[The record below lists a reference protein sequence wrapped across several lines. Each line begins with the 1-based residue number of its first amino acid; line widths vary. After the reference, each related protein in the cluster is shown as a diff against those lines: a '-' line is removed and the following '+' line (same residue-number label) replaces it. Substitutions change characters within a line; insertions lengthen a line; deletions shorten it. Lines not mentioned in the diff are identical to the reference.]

1 MKDLLIDAL
10 LVYVVALFA
19 VCKVLGMCARPTPK
33 PNTKEKK

>member
-1 MKDLLIDAL
+1 MKDLLIDV
-10 LVYVVALFA
+10 LVLYVFALFA